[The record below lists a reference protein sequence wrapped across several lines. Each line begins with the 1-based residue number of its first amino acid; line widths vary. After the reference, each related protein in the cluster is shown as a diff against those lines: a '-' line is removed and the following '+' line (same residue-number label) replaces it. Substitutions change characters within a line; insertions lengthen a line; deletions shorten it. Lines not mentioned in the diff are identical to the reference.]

1 MSNLSDIVIQQ
12 PCSKPEIQLCSSNCS
27 NKFEHIIIQP
37 SIPQQKP
44 IFQQNQDIY
53 YLINKLHTNSFKL
66 IQTPFHIFK
75 FKRFILGIQTLCS
88 NIWVAWKS
96 KLKLPYKRLSL
107 SFMNQMFCF
116 VYRANNI
123 LTLTHKATSSF
134 RLLKYAGGWVPP
146 GVRNETHPT
155 GSSKI
160 APIPVNRSGCLGCP
174 RSVPRKTTLL
184 SMFGQRHACVR
195 VRYD

>member
-1 MSNLSDIVIQQ
+1 MSDPSILGRLIQQ
-12 PCSKPEIQLCSSNCS
+12 TCS
-27 NKFEHIIIQP
+27 NNRSKHIIIQP

-53 YLINKLHTNSFKL
+53 YLINKLHITNSFKL
-66 IQTPFHIFK
+66 FLQIFK
-75 FKRFILGIQTLCS
+75 QFILGIQTSCS

-96 KLKLPYKRLSL
+96 KLKLPYKRLRL

-123 LTLTHKATSSF
+123 FTLTHKATSHSGI
-134 RLLKYAGGWVPP
+134 LLKYAGGWVPP